1 MASKDIDDN
10 YEKSGLEQQH
20 ESPCPEQEQR
30 DESSSNKSHFRNVE
44 SFPCYVRFGIPFF
57 LLCTFILLI
66 CADIGSGIT
75 AESIMM
81 QDGQVVERNSILNVS
96 VISSVGKLWNA
107 ESYPLAI
114 FIAITSIGWPY
125 IKLAI
130 ATYCW
135 MMPYRSLRRRELMIE
150 IIDAFGK
157 WSFVDIMVLVEIM
170 VAFRS
175 TVPLGPDLSL
185 EIVLVAQ
192 WGFYG
197 FVVATMM
204 SLLSTHVILHFH
216 RRVHY
221 HGNTNTNNNNN
232 NNNINTSNDS
242 INNNLEAGDKLS
254 AEIVSQAVSHT
265 NDDNTEAN
273 KWGMKSIGGLSTGFI
288 TLAIVSILL
297 SMVIYLAGVIVNS
310 FEVTS
315 TRGAVSES
323 TSYSI
328 TSIGLEIPKA
338 YIDSTHIGTRFIQ
351 AMWFFLGVVIPLWC
365 SFLFLILY
373 TVPLSKVWMERIFNM
388 AEIAFAWSCAEVLL
402 LSTIFAVLQ
411 MPIFGD
417 GLVENDCTACFIIT
431 TRILTEFAI
440 LCVGTALNVTVNV
453 WLYRKA
459 HSVIYHK
466 L

>member
-1 MASKDIDDN
+1 
-10 YEKSGLEQQH
+10 
-20 ESPCPEQEQR
+20 
-30 DESSSNKSHFRNVE
+30 
-44 SFPCYVRFGIPFF
+44 
-57 LLCTFILLI
+57 
-66 CADIGSGIT
+66 
-75 AESIMM
+75 
-81 QDGQVVERNSILNVS
+81 LNVS
-96 VISSVGKLWNA
+96 VLSSVGKLWNA

-135 MMPYRSLRRRELMIE
+135 MMPYRNFRRRELLIE

-192 WGFYG
+192 WGFYA

-221 HGNTNTNNNNN
+221 NGNTNTNTNNN

-242 INNNLEAGDKLS
+242 INNNLEAGNKLS
-254 AEIVSQAVSHT
+254 ADIGSHAVSHA
-265 NDDNTEAN
+265 NDDNSEAE
-273 KWGMKSIGGLSTGFI
+273 KCGMKSLGGLSTRFI
-288 TLAIVSILL
+288 SVAIVSILL
-297 SMVIYLAGVIVNS
+297 SMVIYLAGVIVKS

-338 YIDSTHIGTRFIQ
+338 YIDTTHIGTRFIQ

-373 TVPLSKVWMERIFNM
+373 TVSLSKAWTERIFYM

-431 TRILTEFAI
+431 TRILPEFAI
-440 LCVGTALNVTVNV
+440 LCVGTVLNVTVNV

-459 HSVIYHK
+459 HSVIYHQA
-466 L
+466 

>member
-1 MASKDIDDN
+1 MGRKIMASKDIDDN

-20 ESPCPEQEQR
+20 DSPYPEQEQR
-30 DESSSNKSHFRNVE
+30 DESSSNNKSHFRNVE

-75 AESIMM
+75 AESIMI

-150 IIDAFGK
+150 II
-157 WSFVDIMVLVEIM
+157 V
-170 VAFRS
+170 
-175 TVPLGPDLSL
+175 
-185 EIVLVAQ
+185 VAQ

-221 HGNTNTNNNNN
+221 HANTNTN

-242 INNNLEAGDKLS
+242 IDNNLEAGDKLS
-254 AEIVSQAVSHT
+254 AETVS
-265 NDDNTEAN
+265 
-273 KWGMKSIGGLSTGFI
+273 
-288 TLAIVSILL
+288 
-297 SMVIYLAGVIVNS
+297 
-310 FEVTS
+310 
-315 TRGAVSES
+315 
-323 TSYSI
+323 
-328 TSIGLEIPKA
+328 
-338 YIDSTHIGTRFIQ
+338 
-351 AMWFFLGVVIPLWC
+351 
-365 SFLFLILY
+365 
-373 TVPLSKVWMERIFNM
+373 
-388 AEIAFAWSCAEVLL
+388 
-402 LSTIFAVLQ
+402 
-411 MPIFGD
+411 
-417 GLVENDCTACFIIT
+417 
-431 TRILTEFAI
+431 
-440 LCVGTALNVTVNV
+440 
-453 WLYRKA
+453 
-459 HSVIYHK
+459 
-466 L
+466 